1 MDKYSELYAFLY
13 RSAKKLISDFENM
26 LLIVRDEKFP
36 AEMEEFVGKLQRL
49 ADHATHEI
57 EDLTPVQEETE
68 ETPVQEETE
77 EFQITNELCEEA
89 FRAGFA
95 AKDFSVAFLQRQF
108 RLKYIDACNL
118 QDALRQDGKIKRAF
132 LVGDEVC
139 KG

>member
-13 RSAKKLISDFENM
+13 RSAKELISEFENM
-26 LLIVRDEKFP
+26 LLIVKDEKFP
-36 AEMEEFVGKLQRL
+36 AEIGEFVEKLQRL

-57 EDLTPVQEETE
+57 QDLKPIQEETE
-68 ETPVQEETE
+68 E
-77 EFQITNELCEEA
+77 EFQITDELCEEA
-89 FRAGFA
+89 FRAGLA
-95 AKDFSVAFLQRQF
+95 AKDFSVVFLQKQF

-118 QDALRQDGKIKRAF
+118 QDKLRQSGKIKRAF

>member
-13 RSAKKLISDFENM
+13 RSAKELISEFENM

-68 ETPVQEETE
+68 E

-89 FRAGFA
+89 FRAGLA
-95 AKDFSVAFLQRQF
+95 AKDFSVAFLQRRF

>member
-13 RSAKKLISDFENM
+13 RSAKKLISEFENL
-26 LLIVRDEKFP
+26 LLIVKSEKFP

-68 ETPVQEETE
+68 E

-89 FRAGFA
+89 FREGFA
-95 AKDFSVAFLQRQF
+95 VKDFSVGFLQRRF
-108 RLKYIDACNL
+108 RLKYTDACNL
-118 QDALRQDGKIKRAF
+118 QDALRQSGKIKRAF
-132 LVGDEVC
+132 LVGDTVC

>member
-13 RSAKKLISDFENM
+13 RSAKELISEFENM

-68 ETPVQEETE
+68 E

-89 FRAGFA
+89 FREGFA
-95 AKDFSVAFLQRQF
+95 VKDFSVGFLQRGF
-108 RLKYIDACNL
+108 RLKYTDACNL
-118 QDALRQDGKIKRAF
+118 QDALRQSGKIKRAF
-132 LVGDEVC
+132 LVGDAVC

>member
-13 RSAKKLISDFENM
+13 RSAKELISEFENM

-36 AEMEEFVGKLQRL
+36 VELEEFVGKLQRL

-68 ETPVQEETE
+68 E

-89 FRAGFA
+89 FREGLAV
-95 AKDFSVAFLQRQF
+95 KDFSVAFLQRQF

-118 QDALRQDGKIKRAF
+118 QDALRQSGKIKMAF
-132 LVGDEVC
+132 LVGDAVC

>member
-13 RSAKKLISDFENM
+13 RSAKELISEFENM

-68 ETPVQEETE
+68 E
-77 EFQITNELCEEA
+77 FQITDELCEEA
-89 FRAGFA
+89 FRAGLA

-108 RLKYIDACNL
+108 RLKYIDACKL
-118 QDALRQDGKIKRAF
+118 QDKLRQNGKIKRAF

-139 KG
+139 NG

>member
-13 RSAKKLISDFENM
+13 RSAKKLISEFENM

-49 ADHATHEI
+49 ADHATHEMQ
-57 EDLTPVQEETE
+57 DLTPVQEETE
-68 ETPVQEETE
+68 E

-89 FRAGFA
+89 FRAGLA

>member
-1 MDKYSELYAFLY
+1 MDKYLELYAFLY

-68 ETPVQEETE
+68 E

-89 FRAGFA
+89 FRAGLA

>member
-36 AEMEEFVGKLQRL
+36 AELGEFVEKLQRL
-49 ADHATHEI
+49 ADHATHEMQ
-57 EDLTPVQEETE
+57 DLTPVQEEA
-68 ETPVQEETE
+68 E

-89 FRAGFA
+89 FRAGLA
-95 AKDFSVAFLQRQF
+95 AKDFSVAFLQRRF

>member
-57 EDLTPVQEETE
+57 EDL
-68 ETPVQEETE
+68 TPVQEETE

>member
-13 RSAKKLISDFENM
+13 RSAKELISEFENM
-26 LLIVRDEKFP
+26 LLIVREEKFP

-49 ADHATHEI
+49 ADHATHEMQ
-57 EDLTPVQEETE
+57 DLTPVQEETE
-68 ETPVQEETE
+68 E

-89 FRAGFA
+89 FRAGLA

>member
-57 EDLTPVQEETE
+57 EDLTPIK
-68 ETPVQEETE
+68 EETE

-89 FRAGFA
+89 FREGLAV
-95 AKDFSVAFLQRQF
+95 KDFSVAFLQIRF

-118 QDALRQDGKIKRAF
+118 QDKLRQDGKIKRAF
-132 LVGDEVC
+132 LVGDTVC

>member
-26 LLIVRDEKFP
+26 LFIVRDEKFP
-36 AEMEEFVGKLQRL
+36 AELEEFVGKLQRL

-68 ETPVQEETE
+68 E

>member
-49 ADHATHEI
+49 SDHATHEI

-68 ETPVQEETE
+68 E

-89 FRAGFA
+89 FRAGLA

>member
-68 ETPVQEETE
+68 E

-89 FRAGFA
+89 FREGFA
-95 AKDFSVAFLQRQF
+95 VKDFSVGFLQRRF
-108 RLKYIDACNL
+108 RLKYTDACNL
-118 QDALRQDGKIKRAF
+118 QDVLRQSGKIKRAF
-132 LVGDEVC
+132 LVGDTVC

>member
-13 RSAKKLISDFENM
+13 RSAKELISEFENM

-68 ETPVQEETE
+68 E

-89 FRAGFA
+89 FREGFA
-95 AKDFSVAFLQRQF
+95 VKDFSVGFLQRRF
-108 RLKYIDACNL
+108 RLKYTDAC
-118 QDALRQDGKIKRAF
+118 
-132 LVGDEVC
+132 VC
-139 KG
+139 LTSPEHL

>member
-1 MDKYSELYAFLY
+1 MDKYLELYAFLY
-13 RSAKKLISDFENM
+13 RSAKKLISEFENL
-26 LLIVRDEKFP
+26 LLIVKSEKFP
-36 AEMEEFVGKLQRL
+36 GELGEFVGKLQRL

-68 ETPVQEETE
+68 E

-89 FRAGFA
+89 FREGLAV
-95 AKDFSVAFLQRQF
+95 KDFSVAFLQRQF

-132 LVGDEVC
+132 LVGDAVC

>member
-13 RSAKKLISDFENM
+13 RSAKELISEFENM

-68 ETPVQEETE
+68 E

-89 FRAGFA
+89 FREGFA
-95 AKDFSVAFLQRQF
+95 VKDFSVGFLQRRF
-108 RLKYIDACNL
+108 RLKYTDACNL
-118 QDALRQDGKIKRAF
+118 QDALRLSGKIKRAF
-132 LVGDEVC
+132 LVGDAVC

>member
-68 ETPVQEETE
+68 E
-77 EFQITNELCEEA
+77 FQITNELCEEA
-89 FRAGFA
+89 FREGLRQRIFPLLFC
-95 AKDFSVAFLQRQF
+95 KDSF

-118 QDALRQDGKIKRAF
+118 QDALRQRRENKEGFPCRR
-132 LVGDEVC
+132 
-139 KG
+139 

>member
-13 RSAKKLISDFENM
+13 RSAKKLISEFENM

-68 ETPVQEETE
+68 E

-89 FRAGFA
+89 FRAGLA
-95 AKDFSVAFLQRQF
+95 VKDFSVAFLQRQF

>member
-68 ETPVQEETE
+68 E
-77 EFQITNELCEEA
+77 FQITNELCEEA
-89 FRAGFA
+89 FRAGLA
-95 AKDFSVAFLQRQF
+95 AKDFSVAFLQRRF

>member
-13 RSAKKLISDFENM
+13 RSAKKLISEFENM
-26 LLIVRDEKFP
+26 LLIVKDEKFP
-36 AEMEEFVGKLQRL
+36 AEIGEFVEKLQRL

-57 EDLTPVQEETE
+57 QDLKPIQEETE
-68 ETPVQEETE
+68 E
-77 EFQITNELCEEA
+77 EFQITDELCEEA
-89 FRAGFA
+89 FRAGLA

>member
-1 MDKYSELYAFLY
+1 MDKYSEWYAFLY
-13 RSAKKLISDFENM
+13 RSAKKLISEFENM

-49 ADHATHEI
+49 ADHATHEMQ
-57 EDLTPVQEETE
+57 DLTPVQEETE
-68 ETPVQEETE
+68 EEV
-77 EFQITNELCEEA
+77 QITNELCEEA
-89 FRAGFA
+89 FRAGLA

-118 QDALRQDGKIKRAF
+118 QDALRQDGKIKRAI

>member
-13 RSAKKLISDFENM
+13 RSAKKLISEFENM

-36 AEMEEFVGKLQRL
+36 AELGEFVGKLQRL

-68 ETPVQEETE
+68 E
-77 EFQITNELCEEA
+77 EFQITDELCEEA
-89 FRAGFA
+89 FREGLV

-108 RLKYIDACNL
+108 RLKYTDACNL
-118 QDALRQDGKIKRAF
+118 QDALRQSGKIKRAF
-132 LVGDEVC
+132 LVGDAVC

>member
-13 RSAKKLISDFENM
+13 RSAKKLISEFENL
-26 LLIVRDEKFP
+26 LLIVKSEKFP

-68 ETPVQEETE
+68 E

-89 FRAGFA
+89 FRAGLA
-95 AKDFSVAFLQRQF
+95 IKDFSVAFLQRQF

-118 QDALRQDGKIKRAF
+118 QDKLRQDGKIKRAF

>member
-13 RSAKKLISDFENM
+13 RSAKELISEFENM

-36 AEMEEFVGKLQRL
+36 VEMGEFVGKLQRL

-68 ETPVQEETE
+68 E

>member
-49 ADHATHEI
+49 ADYATHEMQ
-57 EDLTPVQEETE
+57 DLTPIK
-68 ETPVQEETE
+68 EETE

-89 FRAGFA
+89 FRAGLA